1 MRNICI
7 AWVMSATYQSR
18 DACKKGLYL
27 APLDEVLMEGLEE
40 AENMLDKGLTETD
53 RGDTALKCTMVTHH
67 CVPDPA
73 LGVAKP

>member
-1 MRNICI
+1 
-7 AWVMSATYQSR
+7 MSATYQSR

-53 RGDTALKCTMVTHH
+53 RGDTALKVYTTPMTQSRWLSV
-67 CVPDPA
+67 
-73 LGVAKP
+73 